1 MINNI
6 EDGSADRLKVL
17 RKSLKMTQIE
27 IANIIN
33 SSNGHV
39 SDMEKG
45 RKNITDSTMDL
56 LDLKLNVNI
65 DWLRS
70 GKGEMF
76 KELLEE
82 DETAAYVS
90 ELLEDG
96 DNPLY
101 VIIKDIMRTYSE
113 LNPKSQAVLR
123 EFSAQLRKNIESKKE
138 G

>member
-1 MINNI
+1 MINNL
-6 EDGSADRLKVL
+6 ENGSAERLKIL
-17 RKSLKMTQIE
+17 RKTLKMTQLE
-27 IANIIN
+27 FAEIIN

-56 LDLKLNVNI
+56 LELKKSVNI
-65 DWLRS
+65 NWLKT

-76 KELLEE
+76 KQLPEE

-90 ELLEDG
+90 ALLEDI

-101 VIIKDIMRTYSE
+101 AIIKDIMHTYDE
-113 LNPKSQAVLR
+113 LDPKSQAVLR
-123 EFSAQLRKNIESKKE
+123 DFCAKLRKNVESKKE

>member
-1 MINNI
+1 
-6 EDGSADRLKVL
+6 
-17 RKSLKMTQIE
+17 MTQLE
-27 IANIIN
+27 FAEIIN

-56 LDLKLNVNI
+56 LKLKKSVNI
-65 DWLRS
+65 DWLKT
-70 GKGEMF
+70 GNGEMF
-76 KELLEE
+76 KQLPEE

-90 ELLEDG
+90 ALLEDA

-101 VIIKDIMRTYSE
+101 AIIKDIMHTYDE
-113 LNPKSQAVLR
+113 LDPKSQAVLR
-123 EFSAQLRKNIESKKE
+123 DFCSKLRKNVESKKE